1 MEKNLLLLTGHVT
14 VDLETGSEAL
24 WGTKATRTFTTLI
37 AKIAVKKKGGISRL
51 PPVNQNTTLYS
62 YCNGE
67 AAFVGAVPS
76 NV

>member
-24 WGTKATRTFTTLI
+24 WGTKATRTLTALI

-51 PPVNQNTTLYS
+51 PPRESKHDLVFLLQW
-62 YCNGE
+62 
-67 AAFVGAVPS
+67 
-76 NV
+76 